1 MLHFSPFPALFVPV
15 GYLLPAARDASA
27 EAGVEKL
34 VEKRLL
40 TSHNYGIY
48 AYMWLLNPFQSFAN
62 SHTSQELSRFIE
74 VLKRFT

>member
-1 MLHFSPFPALFVPV
+1 MSAITMLHFSPFLALFVPV
-15 GYLLPAARDASA
+15 GYLLPAAQDAGP

-48 AYMWLLNPFQSFAN
+48 
-62 SHTSQELSRFIE
+62 
-74 VLKRFT
+74 